1 MREMTMKAMRN
12 QRGAAMP
19 FVALTTVAILGMTA
33 LAVDAGMLFTARGE
47 AQRAADA
54 AALAGAGA
62 LIMAP
67 QNSTRAHTAAT
78 NYGEQN
84 LVRDELVQMEAE
96 DITIDLAQGRV
107 TAVVRREAS
116 RGNAVTTWFARVLGT
131 TEVDVDARAV
141 AEVQDAGRAR
151 CVKPFAIPDR
161 FDDVDGDGVFDP
173 EDSYDPH
180 VHGYGSDWRN
190 SGSPGSDGLGYHNDI
205 GRAVALKEGGAG
217 NHQPSWYYPW
227 DMPLGGG
234 PTTGADRY
242 RWNIANCNPNII
254 SIGEEYMVETGN
266 MQGPTRHGTEDA
278 MALDGNA
285 LWDAFNNEVSG
296 SGEGN
301 NWEASKRIVT
311 IPVFDP
317 SRTFDPG
324 NQPIEFSNFIAV
336 FVQSITGNGN
346 GQRVNGFILPAK
358 GLGGGSGTGPG
369 IKVVRLIE

>member
-1 MREMTMKAMRN
+1 MEALRN

-62 LIMAP
+62 LIMQP
-67 QNSTRAHTAAT
+67 QNATRAHAIAT
-78 NYGEQN
+78 TYGEQN

-131 TEVDVDARAV
+131 NEVDVDARAV

-161 FDDVDGDGVFDP
+161 FDDIDGDGVFDP
-173 EDSYDPH
+173 EDNYEPH

-190 SGSPGSDGLGYHNDI
+190 PGSTGSDGLGYTNDV
-205 GRAVALKEGGAG
+205 GRAVSLKEGGAG
-217 NHQPSWYYPW
+217 SHQPSWYYPW
-227 DMPLGGG
+227 DMPQGGG

-242 RWNIANCNPNII
+242 RWNIGFCNTNII
-254 SIGEEYMVETGN
+254 SLGEEYMVEPGN
-266 MQGPTRHGTEDA
+266 MHGPTEEGSNDLIG
-278 MALDGNA
+278 LDGGA
-285 LWDAFNNEVSG
+285 YWDGFNNEVG
-296 SGEGN
+296 GTNQGN
-301 NWEASKRIVT
+301 NWEGSPRIGIV
-311 IPVFDP
+311 PVFDP
-317 SRTFDPG
+317 SREFDPG
-324 NQPIEFSNFIAV
+324 NKPIKFTNFIAV
-336 FVQSITGNGN
+336 FVQDVTGNGN
-346 GQRVNGFILPAK
+346 NQRVNGFILPAN
-358 GLGGGSGTGPG
+358 GLAGGAGTGPG
-369 IKVVRLIE
+369 IKAVRLIE

>member
-1 MREMTMKAMRN
+1 MSTILRN

-19 FVALTTVAILGMTA
+19 FVALVTVALLGMTA
-33 LAVDAGMLFTARGE
+33 LAVDSGMLFTARGE

-54 AALAGAGA
+54 AALAGAGS
-62 LIMAP
+62 LISAP
-67 QNSTRAHTAAT
+67 ANASRAHATAKT
-78 NYGEQN
+78 YGEQN
-84 LVRDELVQMEAE
+84 LVRDELVQMTDE

-116 RGNAVTTWFARVLGT
+116 RGNAVTTWFARVFGT

-141 AEVQDAGRAR
+141 AEVQNAGRAR
-151 CVKPFAIPDR
+151 CVKPFAVPDR
-161 FDDVDGDGVFDP
+161 FNDVNGNGEFDP
-173 EDSYDPH
+173 EDSYEPH
-180 VHGYGSDWRN
+180 THGYGSDWRN

-205 GRAVALKEGGAG
+205 GRAVSLKEGGAG

-227 DMPLGGG
+227 EMPQGGG
-234 PTTGADRY
+234 SETGAARY

-254 SIGEEYMVETGN
+254 AIGEEYQVETGN
-266 MQGPTRHGTEDA
+266 MQGPTRQGTEDA

-285 LWDAFNNEVSG
+285 LWDAYNHEVSG

-301 NWEASKRIVT
+301 NWEASDRIVI

-317 SRTFDPG
+317 SRQFNPG
-324 NQPIEFSNFIAV
+324 TQPVEFTNFIAV
-336 FVQSITGNGN
+336 FIQSVTGSGN
-346 GQRVNGFILPAK
+346 NQRVNGFILPAV
-358 GLGGGSGTGPG
+358 GLGGGGGTGPG

>member
-1 MREMTMKAMRN
+1 MDAMRN

-54 AALAGAGA
+54 AALAGAGS
-62 LIMAP
+62 LISAP
-67 QNSTRAHTAAT
+67 ANATRAHATAKQ
-78 NYGEQN
+78 YGEQN
-84 LVRDELVQMEAE
+84 LVRDELVQMTDE

-116 RGNAVTTWFARVLGT
+116 RGNAVATWFASVFGT

-141 AEVQDAGRAR
+141 AEVQNAGRAR
-151 CVKPFAIPDR
+151 CVKPFAVPDR
-161 FDDVDGDGVFDP
+161 FNDVNGNGQFDP
-173 EDSYDPH
+173 EDSYEPH

-190 SGSPGSDGLGYHNDI
+190 SGSPGSDGLGYYNDI
-205 GRAVALKEGGAG
+205 GRAVSLKEGGAG
-217 NHQPSWYYPW
+217 AHQPSWYYPW
-227 DMPLGGG
+227 EMPQGGG
-234 PTTGADRY
+234 PETGAARY
-242 RWNIANCNPNII
+242 RWNIGNCNPNII
-254 SIGEEYMVETGN
+254 SIGEEYQVETGN
-266 MQGPTRHGTEDA
+266 MQGPTRQGTEDA

-285 LWDAFNNEVSG
+285 LWDAYNHEVSG

-301 NWEASKRIVT
+301 NWEASDRIVI

-317 SRTFDPG
+317 SREFNPG
-324 NQPIEFSNFIAV
+324 TQPIKFSNFIAV
-336 FVQSITGNGN
+336 FIQSVTGNGN
-346 GQRVNGFILPAK
+346 NQRVNGFILPAV
-358 GLGGGSGTGPG
+358 GLGGGGGGTGPG